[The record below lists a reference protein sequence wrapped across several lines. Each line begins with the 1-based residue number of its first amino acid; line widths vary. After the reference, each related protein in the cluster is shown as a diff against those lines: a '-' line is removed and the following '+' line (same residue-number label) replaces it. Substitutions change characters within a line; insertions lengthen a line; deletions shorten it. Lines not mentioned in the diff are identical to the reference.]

1 MSLLGSQVFANT
13 TNPCWL
19 GSSGAQTISNLGSLT
34 VGSSNSSAGVNGF
47 LTAGRIAASRAINPT
62 FGNFALS
69 DAAGTTVG
77 GLNQVGTP
85 GATDVIVT
93 ATSGRKIYFGT
104 VGAGS
109 FNSSMTV
116 SAPGANLDLLTVGG
130 TVDALALSLAD
141 TGGAAVVGSGTLSN
155 GLAQINTTASDV
167 TSYILLSRTAI
178 NASTALGNLRVSSK
192 NANNFIV
199 TSADSTT
206 PTNTETGDQ
215 SSFDWLIVNPA

>member
-1 MSLLGSQVFANT
+1 MSLLGSQVFANP
-13 TNPCWL
+13 TNPCWV
-19 GSSGAQTISNLGSLT
+19 GSSGNQVISNLGSLA
-34 VGSSNSSAGVNGF
+34 VGSSNSSAGQNGF
-47 LTAGRIAASRAINPT
+47 ITGGRIAASRAINPT

-69 DAAGTTVG
+69 DAGGTTVG

-85 GATDVIVT
+85 GASDVIVT
-93 ATSGRKIYFGT
+93 TTQGRKIFFGA

-116 SAPGANLDLLTVGG
+116 SAPGANLDLLSVGG
-130 TVDALALSLAD
+130 TVDALALKLAN
-141 TGGAAVVGSGTLSN
+141 TGGAAVVGSGTLVG

-167 TSYILLSRTAI
+167 TSYILVSRTAV

-206 PTNTETGDQ
+206 PTNTVTGDE
-215 SSFDWLIVNPA
+215 SSFDWVIINPA

>member
-1 MSLLGSQVFANT
+1 MSLLGTQVFG
-13 TNPCWL
+13 NPSTPLWV
-19 GSSGAQTISNLGSLT
+19 GSSGNQVISNLGSLA
-34 VGSSNSSAGVNGF
+34 VGSSNSSAGQNGF
-47 LTAGRIAASRAINPT
+47 ITGGRIAASRAINPT

-69 DAAGTTVG
+69 DASGTTVG

-85 GATDVIVT
+85 GASDVIVT
-93 ATSGRKIYFGT
+93 ATQGRKIFFGA

-109 FNSSMTV
+109 FNSSMTI
-116 SAPGANLDLLTVGG
+116 SAPGANLDLLSVGG
-130 TVDALALSLAD
+130 TVDALALKLAN